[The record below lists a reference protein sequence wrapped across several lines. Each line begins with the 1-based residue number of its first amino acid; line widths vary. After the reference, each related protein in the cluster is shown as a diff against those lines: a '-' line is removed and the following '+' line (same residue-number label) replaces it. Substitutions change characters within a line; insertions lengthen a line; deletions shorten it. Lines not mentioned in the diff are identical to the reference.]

1 MVDFSDLIPATG
13 STNSLKFD
21 DLVPTPDRE
30 EAARLKQERK
40 RAEDEARRAAEEVR
54 RAEEEAR
61 RAADAEKQAIRAER
75 RVLTAEQ
82 QAVSD
87 ATSPTMPEAAKP
99 RREEQGPPAPDP
111 FEGESFGDLSKRRGQ
126 QAVKGLAATG
136 SGILEGVAILD
147 QQAINQQAE
156 EAAPFIAD
164 LNARRDSVK
173 RTLDS
178 GLMPGRGGGVE
189 ADADFTAQQSRAL
202 ADLDAQIAE
211 ATVVG
216 NRTAQNAGRSASESP
231 NFKKGDA
238 LAKFTSDKFGAPDP
252 RDTGFWAQ
260 VAEGGGNMV
269 GFGLAG
275 AITGPVGTIVAG
287 SAMNAADLYKEALAA
302 NATEDTAVRAAKWGA
317 LIGSSEIV
325 PIERALKILPK
336 GMREGITTE
345 FFKRALDILQSGGE
359 EAAQEY
365 LQTVANNIVGQQLY
379 DAERGWTDG
388 ALNAALV
395 GGVLGLG
402 TGTVGAGLDMAS
414 NRGADKGRTIPP
426 ISSAPPA
433 PPAPPVRDRLRLDS
447 QVLTKADR
455 ESPIQTD
462 VIDDGKTILDSIIN
476 GTSPASAAPA
486 PIAAPAQDTPFVQAP
501 EAAPAQAAGLSGAM
515 AGAPVPVEG
524 SRYKA
529 NPSGLENQINTGGP
543 LDYSIEAKQRASNEY
558 QKFANRNDVISESE
572 RDPLTPVFD
581 LLSGRTP
588 QPQNGETD
596 GKYLTRVMNAA
607 KSAGRDD
614 LARAVVDVSQSQVL
628 FLESIKKMQ
637 ADDAEKGGY
646 QTDDFRINQQ
656 IKDAKSA
663 VLEVE
668 SSYNNMPA
676 PDATTNPAQESGPQ
690 DNFEVVPEED
700 GNGNETG
707 RMIQIDRTT
716 GKASVVGESAPV
728 DPVAAPVAP
737 VAPVEQAAPVA
748 PAPTPATAD
757 PAPSGASGI
766 MELTNDDVLQV
777 QTNAG
782 AFQYKQGGDENGVT
796 ERLRGVSNW
805 DVNRAGV
812 ALVYEAKD
820 GTRTI
825 VDGHQ
830 RLGFAKR
837 AIADGQQVTMPVRII
852 READG
857 QTPQM
862 ARVAAA
868 VKNISEGSGTSI
880 DAAKLLRDTGKTAKE
895 WDLPLSDPMVR
906 DSNGLSAL
914 SDDGF
919 RMVTNEIVPVSY
931 GSAVGRIVKDQS
943 KHSNILGLLS
953 ELAPSNAVMTESII
967 RQAEADS
974 VTEEQ
979 TDMFGTETVSANL
992 YLEKA
997 KILDKALKTLG
1008 TNIRTFS
1015 NLNKNEG
1022 TITNAGNVL
1031 DAKANATQVEQDE
1044 SARAELIASA
1054 YMKGPISDAL
1064 TEAATALKNGG
1075 KVGDAALKFIQTVRN
1090 GPAASGQAGVGNGGT
1105 GSGNGSAQPS
1115 QAAEVKPAAAPAAPK
1130 NFIDELPEAF
1140 IDVDMFGEPIKT
1152 AAPAAA
1158 TEGDNADGG
1167 MFGDLPTDDGGK
1179 GARDRDEIAVR
1190 ANQSKSGKLNGST
1203 ADAGALFEQGAQPD
1217 IGIDKPADAAPKA
1230 KNDDL
1235 IRPRFKD
1242 EWYNTIVKARE
1253 AFNEI
1258 RDDAPSSVIAAGRE
1272 ARSDL
1277 AALVDVI
1284 DGYLQ
1289 SAGLGDMMSP
1299 KAKTDTQ
1306 TTTAPTAKN
1315 PESGS
1320 QGTGDMDDKARAA
1333 MPEGYTFVRTEV
1345 DAARDGQVT
1354 VFFTDGLD
1362 EFPAYGSTLEK
1373 ALAEVENLAATF
1385 AQINDSV
1392 NADKAPAAKPAKA
1405 GVKFSGKRADDTAS
1419 MLTLA
1424 EQDELARLRAEM
1436 RDMFKNQLNSG
1447 IDPNIAI
1454 VAGKMA
1460 AIYIKA
1466 GARKFRDLLRAM
1478 MEDMELPFKVARPY
1492 AQKAYNEAR
1501 DEMDISG
1508 DDISGMDTSAD
1519 VMAQVK
1525 EMISEDSANVS
1536 STSSN
1541 VEPDRGGANTANPVG
1556 AGNVSPASGR
1566 PSNGAADGGKATD
1579 SAGGVSNG
1587 GGNVSQGNA
1596 ASVGGRSNS
1605 GGSGSTRPVAGNAD
1619 NQDGAGSG
1627 GNSQQGLPLD
1637 EGTTKETEQYA
1648 SDNADITDRAAAQA
1662 AADKLPVTPGDEQS
1676 IRDSLP
1682 LLLPEQ
1688 QDDVLKI
1695 ETRYAKPD
1703 GHGMM
1708 LTNGTGT
1715 GKTYSGLGIVKRFA
1729 LQGKT
1734 NIMIVA
1740 PSQGILDGW
1749 IAAGV
1754 DMGIPI
1760 TKLEDSKSA
1769 GTGIVATSY
1778 ANLGDNPELA
1788 KREWDL
1794 IVTDESDNLMSS
1806 ASGKVT
1812 KALKNMRGITNRP
1825 ADLYHKVMM
1834 IHADEWSALHPVTPK
1849 GARIQ
1854 RPSDAVMKAQQALSN
1869 KIRIE
1874 TDALVKSKPPRS
1886 KVLFLSATPW
1896 AYDRNTDYA
1905 EGYLF
1910 DYPADGTTDSGS
1922 NQSGQ
1927 NFFMVQ
1933 NFGYRIRYH
1942 KLTKPEAAVDSGV
1955 FEREMHEKLKRE
1967 GVLSG
1972 RALQIEA
1979 DYDRKFVRVQD
1990 AQGEQ
1995 IDEAL
2000 DYIRDNVDR
2009 QTDEGQ
2015 DWAELQDHV
2024 AKNFNYLR
2032 RMQLLEAIKA
2042 KAAIPD
2048 IKAHLKMGRKVVV
2061 FHDYNVGG
2069 GFNPFTSEDT
2079 VIPTEGA
2086 LKAYD
2091 RLLAALPFVEKLDFE
2106 GYGAP
2111 IDSLTAEFGDRA
2123 VLYDGTITNKKR
2135 AKNKDDF
2142 NRDGSGVDIIIVQ
2155 SDAGKSGL
2163 SLHDVTNKH
2172 QRILINL
2179 GMPTKPTV
2187 TLQEEG
2193 RIRRVGS
2200 MSDAAFRYY
2209 TIGTNWERTAFAN
2222 RIAGQS
2228 GTVENLA
2235 MGNEART
2242 IRDSFINAYMDADF
2256 YDPSPDDGK
2265 GGKDA
2270 DRSVASTS
2278 PYDVAKTHYYGRMKN
2293 TRNRN
2298 QRQGFDFYATPEPV
2312 GMKMAQWIMAR
2323 EYDRVLEPSSGD
2335 GAIARYLPADTD
2347 RTLIDPSSELLS
2359 TAQLRAP
2366 GARALNEKFEDHHI
2380 VNKYDAIAMNPPF
2393 GSGGKVAMEHF
2404 EKAMRHVKPGGRIV
2418 ALIPRGGAADKR
2430 FIEMYESE
2438 AAKGFYLVGE
2448 ILMPSVTFEKA
2459 GTAVMTRIVVMDRL
2473 TDAESRGA
2481 AMVQSDLTNVQ
2492 TIAELFDRI
2501 QDVDMPPRAIPAI
2514 EDVADVAITESLIS
2528 GPTAD
2533 VDASVFD
2540 VFEFFHSK
2548 TGQNKFAVHLVDRVE
2563 PDRFKEVTSVARK
2576 NGGYWSAYV
2585 NKADGVR
2592 AGFLFK
2598 NNASRAQFMADLQTP
2613 VASRDQAAYHGTP
2626 HDFDAFSL
2634 DAMGTGE
2641 GAQAYG
2647 WGMYFAGRRGVAEHY
2662 RDVLSKDSKSDNFAD
2677 KYGNPASDFDR
2688 ETLIEDVYMAVES
2701 QEADLIDLAGSANA
2715 FENVVLDVADSML
2728 YGSTDGKSGAYG
2740 DVYANILNAMRDAG
2754 WTITPGKGNGKLFT
2768 VEVPEDSDLLNW
2780 NKPLSEQSDKVKAA
2794 IKSAFGTFDGSIPA
2808 SQFYENLSRKVGTPI
2823 DLSPTIGG
2831 RGAPTGFIPND
2842 KAASE
2847 ALRAAG
2853 IPGHRFLDGGSRQ
2866 SGEGSYNYVIYD
2878 ETAVQV
2884 TNKERRAD
2892 GYIMPES
2899 VADRMIPAMRAALDK
2914 MMLQRVKVTAETR
2927 RDRQGAF
2934 TVDML
2939 GNMNILIGQS
2949 VDLMATLYHES
2960 IHAMKEMNLFTDA
2973 EWSALEAEA
2982 AKTWMK
2988 KYDIEGRY
2996 PKLNRQDQIEEAI
3009 AEAFGAWGAANGKGT
3024 QSGMIATAFAK
3035 MKRMVQ
3041 AIRNAANGL
3050 GFDTSESI
3058 FGKAISGE
3066 VGSRP
3071 QNGSRTFDAKDQATD
3086 VDAFAKDL
3094 KSRLGLR
3101 DLSLSMSGADL
3112 KINMIAV
3119 DKADQKQGKGSQAMQ
3134 EVVAFADDNN
3144 LRTFLS
3150 VGQKDD
3156 GFGTTSRSRLVKFYK
3171 RFGFVENKGRNK
3183 DFSISAGMLR
3193 DPVSTREQAM
3203 PVRKPATGAM
3213 LGGAYI
3219 PDRGVWDALTEGNAR
3234 LFARL
3239 GNAKEASG
3247 DQIDRARIKLQDR
3260 MLPILRAQQAVER
3273 ETGSKV
3279 SEKSN
3284 AYLAEETFS
3293 GKVGKHLFDIDENFT
3308 KPIIDLIG
3316 KTKGGITVDS
3326 VGEWLTARHAVERNQ
3341 YIASI
3346 NDQMPDGGSGMMT
3359 ADALQVL
3366 YDAAAGDHAATLDDI
3381 GVLMDKLREVTVKM
3395 RVGAG
3400 LMTQDEADLWAAQY
3414 AHYVPLKGWAETDHA
3429 DATLQAEQ
3437 GRRFNVRGGETKR
3450 ALGRS
3455 SEAFNP
3461 LQAMLTQAQ
3470 EVAIRAEK
3478 NRVANAMFQLAEAN
3492 PAPAMWEIKKP
3503 KMKRYFNRATGLV
3516 ETRIEQP
3523 LGIIMAPNEMAVKVD
3538 GKEYRILFND
3548 DRLARAM
3555 GNIGADQM
3563 GAAMRIASGFSRYVS
3578 TVNTMM
3584 NPEFTVTN
3592 AFRDIT
3598 AASINIQSF
3607 GEADRKRIGIAM
3619 IRDWRKALAGA
3630 YGGMKGKKN
3639 TEWQKHYAEFEKAG
3653 GKVSFWVM
3661 DQPEAGKADLEKRI
3675 GLQYG
3680 STLRKASKFV
3690 RPSLRDNPALA
3701 LIERANMAVDNAVR
3715 LAAFVEARKA
3725 GWTAAQAASLSKNL
3739 TVNFNRRGEAGSSM
3753 NAIWTFANASIQ
3765 GNTII
3770 LKALKSSRVRRIAVG
3785 IVGAGIV
3792 LDLINAS
3799 LSDEDDDDELAYDK
3813 IPDFK
3818 NKRNL
3823 ILNFTGGDNPITIPL
3838 PYGWSLFSYAGQQM
3852 GKVARGVK
3860 SPGDAVGDVLAA
3872 SFETFS
3878 PMGSGTLL
3886 QIMTPT
3892 ILDPV
3897 MEMAIN
3903 EDWLGRPIRP
3913 ESPYGDY
3920 GPDAY
3925 KAFASVRSSSA
3936 AISEGMNVA
3945 TGGSRAESGAIDV
3958 SPEYLDHVFNFI
3970 AGGAGR
3976 FVGDVADIA
3985 GKVVTGQ
3992 TSDIRGS
3999 SIPFAGNL
4007 YTESGIWLDS
4017 DRYYRFR
4024 DEVLE
4029 AKEAR
4034 DLNKTTGA
4042 WISDNTRSLSNLA
4055 DRLKVSESAMKA
4067 MRKDRRDVMG
4077 NDALSRAQKSAARK
4091 LFDERENRIVLGFNR
4106 AFVAAMGNQGE

>member
-1 MVDFSDLIPATG
+1 
-13 STNSLKFD
+13 
-21 DLVPTPDRE
+21 
-30 EAARLKQERK
+30 
-40 RAEDEARRAAEEVR
+40 
-54 RAEEEAR
+54 
-61 RAADAEKQAIRAER
+61 
-75 RVLTAEQ
+75 
-82 QAVSD
+82 
-87 ATSPTMPEAAKP
+87 
-99 RREEQGPPAPDP
+99 
-111 FEGESFGDLSKRRGQ
+111 
-126 QAVKGLAATG
+126 
-136 SGILEGVAILD
+136 
-147 QQAINQQAE
+147 
-156 EAAPFIAD
+156 
-164 LNARRDSVK
+164 
-173 RTLDS
+173 
-178 GLMPGRGGGVE
+178 
-189 ADADFTAQQSRAL
+189 
-202 ADLDAQIAE
+202 
-211 ATVVG
+211 
-216 NRTAQNAGRSASESP
+216 
-231 NFKKGDA
+231 
-238 LAKFTSDKFGAPDP
+238 
-252 RDTGFWAQ
+252 
-260 VAEGGGNMV
+260 
-269 GFGLAG
+269 
-275 AITGPVGTIVAG
+275 
-287 SAMNAADLYKEALAA
+287 
-302 NATEDTAVRAAKWGA
+302 
-317 LIGSSEIV
+317 
-325 PIERALKILPK
+325 
-336 GMREGITTE
+336 
-345 FFKRALDILQSGGE
+345 
-359 EAAQEY
+359 
-365 LQTVANNIVGQQLY
+365 
-379 DAERGWTDG
+379 
-388 ALNAALV
+388 
-395 GGVLGLG
+395 
-402 TGTVGAGLDMAS
+402 
-414 NRGADKGRTIPP
+414 
-426 ISSAPPA
+426 
-433 PPAPPVRDRLRLDS
+433 
-447 QVLTKADR
+447 
-455 ESPIQTD
+455 
-462 VIDDGKTILDSIIN
+462 
-476 GTSPASAAPA
+476 
-486 PIAAPAQDTPFVQAP
+486 
-501 EAAPAQAAGLSGAM
+501 
-515 AGAPVPVEG
+515 
-524 SRYKA
+524 
-529 NPSGLENQINTGGP
+529 
-543 LDYSIEAKQRASNEY
+543 
-558 QKFANRNDVISESE
+558 
-572 RDPLTPVFD
+572 
-581 LLSGRTP
+581 
-588 QPQNGETD
+588 
-596 GKYLTRVMNAA
+596 
-607 KSAGRDD
+607 
-614 LARAVVDVSQSQVL
+614 
-628 FLESIKKMQ
+628 
-637 ADDAEKGGY
+637 
-646 QTDDFRINQQ
+646 
-656 IKDAKSA
+656 
-663 VLEVE
+663 
-668 SSYNNMPA
+668 
-676 PDATTNPAQESGPQ
+676 
-690 DNFEVVPEED
+690 VPEED

-716 GKASVVGESAPV
+716 GKASVVGDSAPV
-728 DPVAAPVAP
+728 EPVAAPVAP

-748 PAPTPATAD
+748 PAPTPAVEQQDDEAKAFWEKDAAD
-757 PAPSGASGI
+757 RIAAEEQNAPAPDVAPTKAAVSQGLTAPQVEVAQDQADGI
-766 MELTNDDVLQV
+766 EITKLTSEQV
-777 QTNAG
+777 GQIETDAKV
-782 AFQYKQGGDENGVT
+782 FQYKDDGDQNGVT
-796 ERLRGVSNW
+796 TVLQGTKGW
-805 DVNRAGV
+805 DQRSAAGAIIYEYANGRRVV
-812 ALVYEAKD
+812 A
-820 GTRTI
+820 
-825 VDGHQ
+825 DGHQ
-830 RLGFAKR
+830 RLGLAKR
-837 AIADGQQVTMPVRII
+837 LQAEGQKTPWNVEII
-852 READG
+852 REVDGYTPADVR
-857 QTPQM
+857 TL
-862 ARVAAA
+862 AAL
-868 VKNISEGSGTSI
+868 KNIRQGSGTPI
-880 DAAKLLRDTGKTAKE
+880 DAAKVLRETPTEIEALNLPPTSALVRNAK
-895 WDLPLSDPMVR
+895 
-906 DSNGLSAL
+906 GLAKL
-914 SDDGF
+914 SDDAFGMTVNKVVKYEWAAVVGS
-919 RMVTNEIVPVSY
+919 MVADTT
-931 GSAVGRIVKDQS
+931 A
-943 KHSNILGLLS
+943 HSPIMGLLKKL
-953 ELAPSNAVMTESII
+953 EPGIKNLGQVESIVA
-967 RQAEADS
+967 QAMQTTA
-974 VTEEQ
+974 TETQ
-979 TDMFGTETVSANL
+979 TDMFGDTEVTANR
-992 YLEKA
+992 YLERA
-997 KILDKALKTLG
+997 KIIDSTMSSLKLKGKVFKALLDKSDL
-1008 TNIRTFS
+1008 IQ
-1015 NLNKNEG
+1015 
-1022 TITNAGNVL
+1022 NAGNQL
-1031 DAKANATQVEQDE
+1031 NQSGNATIVDDVTRVTNYIRSQ
-1044 SARAELIASA
+1044 AN
-1054 YMKGPISDAL
+1054 MKGPVSDAL
-1064 TEAATALKNGG
+1064 TAAANQLAAKPKAIGEAVKFFL
-1075 KVGDAALKFIQTVRN
+1075 DAIN
-1090 GPAASGQAGVGNGGT
+1090 GPEVQNANGTEYVSGGAGNQGSQLQGPIPNQEITPAAAPAAPTIDGLEVAPDPRDHRGLNYTETGGAFGRKRTYPGFVIVDNGNGRASIYRENEKAPIGGT
-1105 GSGNGSAQPS
+1105 SIDGIAKAMS
-1115 QAAEVKPAAAPAAPK
+1115 QYSNPFTNERFPVPAAPAAPK

-1140 IDVDMFGEPIKT
+1140 IDGPEVDMFGEPIKT
-1152 AAPAAA
+1152 AAPKPE

-1190 ANQSKSGKLNGST
+1190 ANQSKSGTLNGNS

-1217 IGIDKPADAAPKA
+1217 IGIDAAPTQADA
-1230 KNDDL
+1230 
-1235 IRPRFKD
+1235 
-1242 EWYNTIVKARE
+1242 
-1253 AFNEI
+1253 
-1258 RDDAPSSVIAAGRE
+1258 
-1272 ARSDL
+1272 
-1277 AALVDVI
+1277 
-1284 DGYLQ
+1284 
-1289 SAGLGDMMSP
+1289 P
-1299 KAKTDTQ
+1299 KAKTDDVIGKTWKTPRGTKVVTGIDDKGRYLVRENDERSADLLTEKEVFETETLDTRNLESKNKNDAALAEREAKEAAVDAELRDLDGFTDGMTPMAAGNAVKVLSVKMRWGWLDGATLSRRDAIRRMVSEGWTLNQ
-1306 TTTAPTAKN
+1306 MGNEGLALVRPSDEAYYAQPDITKAGLDYAKHLIEEKPATTTAKN

-1333 MPEGYTFVRTEV
+1333 MPKGYTFVRTEV

-1466 GARKFRDLLRAM
+1466 GARKFRDLIRAM

-1541 VEPDRGGANTANPVG
+1541 VEPDRGGANAANPVG
-1556 AGNVSPASGR
+1556 AGNVPPASGR

-1579 SAGGVSNG
+1579 SAGGVGNG
-1587 GGNVSQGNA
+1587 GGDVSQGNA
-1596 ASVGGRSNS
+1596 ASVGGRGNS

-1619 NQDGAGSG
+1619 NQDGAGG
-1627 GNSQQGLPLD
+1627 GNNSQQRLQLD
-1637 EGTTKETEQYA
+1637 EGTTKDTEQYA

-1662 AADKLPVTPGDEQS
+1662 AADKLPVIPGDEQS
-1676 IRDSLP
+1676 IRNSLP

-1715 GKTYSGLGIVKRFA
+1715 GKTYSGLGIVKRFL

-1749 IAAGV
+1749 IKMGLDVGV
-1754 DMGIPI
+1754 PI

-1834 IHADEWSALHPVTPK
+1834 LHAEEWDALHPKVRK

-1854 RPSDAVMKAQQALSN
+1854 RPSDAVAQAQRDLSN

-1874 TDALVKSKPPRS
+1874 TNALVRSQPPRS

-2079 VIPTEGA
+2079 VIPTDGA
-2086 LKAYD
+2086 LRAYD
-2091 RLLAALPFVEKLDFE
+2091 LLLAALPFVKKLDFE

-2135 AKNKDDF
+2135 SKNKDDF

-2265 GGKDA
+2265 GGKEA
-2270 DRSVASTS
+2270 DRSVATTS
-2278 PYDVAKTHYYGRMKN
+2278 PYDVAKTHYYGRMRN

-2380 VNKYDAIAMNPPF
+2380 INKYDAIAMNPPF

-2481 AMVQSDLTNVQ
+2481 AMVLHDLTNTQ

-2548 TGQNKFAVHLVDRVE
+2548 TGKNKFAVNLVDRVD

-2576 NGGYWSAYV
+2576 NGGYWSPYV

-2613 VASRDQAAYHGTP
+2613 ISSMDQANPQTRGDRPDNAGAKTVAEKPYAIWGKREGKVVAYAATKQGGRNSVDRRDNQYGGYNHRLIDNPSYTGPETSRDQAAYHGTP
-2626 HDFDAFSL
+2626 HDFDKFSL
-2634 DAMGTGE
+2634 DAMGSGEGAQAYGWGMYFAGRKEVAEGYKASLKRNVEQLEVIAKQYGLTGDGASMLAYQFGQDFQGQTFDVWLDGLKKYLDESDPLAPTRSMKAIAQVVEMEVEASDAVRKMKGAGKLFTVEVPEDSDMLNWSKPLKDQSEKVKAAIKPLVDRLSGSRMNDYDKKDIVSGKATGEIFYRALAAEMAQGQARVFDDQAASEAMREVGIPGHRFLDGGSRQSGEGSYNYVVYDESAVSVTNKEQAAYHGTPHDFDNFSLGAMGTGE
-2641 GAQAYG
+2641 GAQAFG

-2662 RDVLSKDSKSDNFAD
+2662 RDVLSADNFTD
-2677 KYGNPASDFDR
+2677 KYGNTAKDYDR
-2688 ETLIEDVYMAVES
+2688 ETLVSSIFEAIES
-2701 QEADLIDLAGSANA
+2701 QETELTDRAGSFNA
-2715 FENVVLDVADSML
+2715 LEDLVLEMAD
-2728 YGSTDGKSGAYG
+2728 
-2740 DVYANILNAMRDAG
+2740 AMRDGDNAALSSAKTGAYRDVYGSIVVAMNNDG
-2754 WTITPGKGNGKLFT
+2754 WKVTEGKGTGKLFT
-2768 VEVPEDSDLLNW
+2768 VDVPEDSDLIDYDKLMKDQPPKVRAILKDAGLLKEHRENM
-2780 NKPLSEQSDKVKAA
+2780 SD
-2794 IKSAFGTFDGSIPA
+2794 FA
-2808 SQFYENLSRKVGTPI
+2808 SPQDSRGK
-2823 DLSPTIGG
+2823 G
-2831 RGAPTGFIPND
+2831 RGYNFYKYLSFKMGGD

-2847 ALRAAG
+2847 YLRSIG
-2853 IPGHRFLDGGSRQ
+2853 IPGHRFLDGGSR
-2866 SGEGSYNYVIYD
+2866 GNGKGSHNYVIYD

-3050 GFDTSESI
+3050 GFENSESI
-3058 FGKAISGE
+3058 FGKAMSGE

-3071 QNGSRTFDAKDQATD
+3071 QNGSRTFDAKDQATPAAAGKTD
-3086 VDAFAKDL
+3086 SAPFKKWFGGSKIVDADGKPLVVYHGSRAAGLESFDTERVTSRGNGDEAGTYFTDDQMAAGNYARPPFGSPKGGPRGRTYAAYLSIKNPLNTTALINAGMKKKGAKFGDV
-3094 KSRLGLR
+3094 KR
-3101 DLSLSMSGADL
+3101 
-3112 KINMIAV
+3112 AV
-3119 DKADQKQGKGSQAMQ
+3119 LAENLDRAVHDGIVFEGNNVNPA
-3134 EVVAFADDNN
+3134 EYVAFEPAQIKSVDN
-3144 LRTFLS
+3144 RGTF
-3150 VGQKDD
+3150 
-3156 GFGTTSRSRLVKFYK
+3156 
-3171 RFGFVENKGRNK
+3171 
-3183 DFSISAGMLR
+3183 
-3193 DPVSTREQAM
+3193 DPASTNIREQAM

-3279 SEKSN
+3279 TEKSN

-3359 ADALQVL
+3359 ADALQIL

-3437 GRRFNVRGGETKR
+3437 GRRFNVRGAETKR

-3675 GLQYG
+3675 GLQHG
-3680 STLRKASKFV
+3680 SKLRQASKFI

-3725 GWTAAQAASLSKNL
+3725 GWTPAQAASLSKNL

-3823 ILNFTGGDNPITIPL
+3823 ILNFAGGDNPFTIPL

-3886 QIMTPT
+3886 QIITPT
-3892 ILDPV
+3892 ALDPV

-3945 TGGSRAESGAIDV
+3945 TGGSRAESGSIDV

-3992 TSDIRGS
+3992 TSDVRVS